1 MRGNGRSP
9 PDQLLGL
16 IEVVSQMAAELPET
30 GTETRQELINALA
43 IAMMAALRLAAEH
56 RLVRKNERRV

>member
-9 PDQLLGL
+9 LDQLLGL
-16 IEVVSQMAAELPET
+16 IEVVSQMAAEVPET

-43 IAMMAALRLAAEH
+43 IAMMAILRLAEEH
-56 RLVRKNERRV
+56 RLARRNGRRA